1 MGRVIKIGAWGV
13 GVILSLVFLF
23 ATLAFLAVRYNVW
36 PSRCE
41 WLPSSQ
47 ARNVCAFS
55 KRNSVKTGTPTS
67 LHFWVTSAFSNPVF
81 LVLNGG
87 ELLPMERQSDNNFT
101 LSLPVTVGRMYSYA
115 YKQEGVSSTSTN
127 HSYLVRSLDPSI
139 VEVVETENDAKN
151 ILRASES
158 MRRVVDTA
166 PVWSINYNY
175 NYFENTR
182 TNIDNIMS
190 RARAL
195 RANELGVH
203 TFIEAKGN
211 EDVVTLAPIE
221 SPLKY
226 LGNASI
232 TASDMKTLVKRG
244 KKYGLDI
251 VLHYEITPEFI
262 QYYNV
267 RNTDTTTVG
276 YGRFTAIEKAMN
288 DLGFSNQ
295 KSIEWVD
302 MWFDAL
308 EPVLITWAEEAEEA
322 GIYGIDITP
331 EQFSPRFAP
340 YEKRAD
346 ARYKSL
352 IKKIRKVYTG
362 KIFSSSGDS
371 FGGIHNSNNITYVH
385 DTDGL
390 YLEIPR
396 PASVYLESSSMIRDA
411 YEIIISNLIRA
422 YASDMSHIIL
432 ELNVPARNDTART
445 SETFDM
451 YDFADA
457 DNKGLVVD
465 VERQANEY
473 EAILQI
479 LSKGSWFSGVSTK
492 GYWFD
497 DVVNPAYADPLIT
510 MTSSI
515 RNTPAEAVWKKW
527 IGEK

>member
-1 MGRVIKIGAWGV
+1 
-13 GVILSLVFLF
+13 
-23 ATLAFLAVRYNVW
+23 
-36 PSRCE
+36 
-41 WLPSSQ
+41 
-47 ARNVCAFS
+47 
-55 KRNSVKTGTPTS
+55 
-67 LHFWVTSAFSNPVF
+67 
-81 LVLNGG
+81 
-87 ELLPMERQSDNNFT
+87 
-101 LSLPVTVGRMYSYA
+101 
-115 YKQEGVSSTSTN
+115 
-127 HSYLVRSLDPSI
+127 
-139 VEVVETENDAKN
+139 VEVVQEESDAKN
-151 ILRASES
+151 ALRASEGL
-158 MRRVVDTA
+158 RRVVDTA

-182 TNIDNIMS
+182 TALDDVMS

-203 TFIEAKGN
+203 TFVEAKGN
-211 EDVVTLAPIE
+211 EDAVTLAPIE

-232 TASDMKTLVKRG
+232 TSSDMKLLVKKG

-262 QYYNV
+262 QYYNI
-267 RNTDTTTVG
+267 RNTDITTVG
-276 YGRFTAIEKAMN
+276 YGRSAAIEKAMN

-308 EPVLITWAEEAEEA
+308 EPVLIAWAEEAEEA

-362 KIFSSSGDS
+362 KIFASSADS
-371 FGGIHNSNNITYVH
+371 FGGIRNSTNVTYIH

-390 YLEIPR
+390 YLEMPR
-396 PASVYLESSSMIRDA
+396 PASVYLESFSMTRDA
-411 YEIIISNLIRA
+411 YEIIISNLIRT

-432 ELNVPARNDTART
+432 ELHVPARNDAVRT
-445 SETFDM
+445 NEKFDM

-465 VERQANEY
+465 HERQANEY
-473 EAILQI
+473 DAIFSI
-479 LSKGSWFSGVSTK
+479 LSKGSWFSGVATK

-497 DVVNPAYADPLIT
+497 DVINPEYADPLIN
-510 MTSSI
+510 MSASI